1 MSSLYNQHRQGS
13 QLTENPF
20 SRGSKEV
27 GRNAFLYDSSPPPQ
41 TPLGQR
47 DRKTHYKNPYLLNHI
62 SIKDT
67 AVIGKIV
74 CVCARACQSIQYTVR
89 NSL

>member
-27 GRNAFLYDSSPPPQ
+27 GRNAFLYDSSPPPKH
-41 TPLGQR
+41 LW
-47 DRKTHYKNPYLLNHI
+47 DRETEKLITRTLI
-62 SIKDT
+62 F
-67 AVIGKIV
+67 
-74 CVCARACQSIQYTVR
+74 
-89 NSL
+89 